1 MYDYLIVGAGIA
13 GLSFAEIALQN
24 NKSILV
30 FENNSQ
36 NSSIVAGGMYN
47 PVILKRFSG
56 VWHANSQME
65 FLNVFYPKVE
75 KRINCKIDFKLSVF
89 RRFSSIEEQNNWFVA
104 ADKINLSPYLSTS
117 IAYQNFNGI
126 NSCFGFGE
134 VFKTG
139 YLNTSLY
146 LDLYRKFLFDVN
158 CLKFETFDYSAIIM
172 HSNFVEYNGFKCKN
186 IIFAEGFGMHQN
198 PFFQYLPLDGT
209 KGELITIHA
218 PTLELDVILNSSIFI
233 IPIGKKYFRVG
244 ATYNWSDKDALPTSD
259 GLDELLFKL
268 RDILTCDFTVVEHV
282 AGVRPTVRDR
292 RPLVGTHAEFSSLH
306 LLNGLGTRG
315 VMLGPFLAKQLFES
329 IENGIPLDTEI
340 NFRRYN
346 SYVSAK

>member
-1 MYDYLIVGAGIA
+1 M
-13 GLSFAEIALQN
+13 
-24 NKSILV
+24 
-30 FENNSQ
+30 
-36 NSSIVAGGMYN
+36 
-47 PVILKRFSG
+47 
-56 VWHANSQME
+56 
-65 FLNVFYPKVE
+65 
-75 KRINCKIDFKLSVF
+75 
-89 RRFSSIEEQNNWFVA
+89 
-104 ADKINLSPYLSTS
+104 
-117 IAYQNFNGI
+117 
-126 NSCFGFGE
+126 
-134 VFKTG
+134 
-139 YLNTSLY
+139 
-146 LDLYRKFLFDVN
+146 
-158 CLKFETFDYSAIIM
+158 KFETFDYSAIIL